1 MIEWQGPPL
10 RNIDLNSYTMCYAC
24 GRDNPVGLKLDIRYD
39 GDLVR
44 TEFTPQEHHQ
54 GWPGVV
60 HGGILNTILDEVM
73 AYAAI
78 YRGLYCVTARM
89 EVRIRNTPLV
99 GKRYLASAWITSNRK
114 KLVEAQS
121 EISLEDGTKIAEGKA
136 TMYLV
141 EEA

>member
-10 RNIDLNSYTMCYAC
+10 RNVDINSYTMCYAC
-24 GRDNPVGLKLDIRYD
+24 GRDNPLGLKLDIQYD
-39 GDLVR
+39 GDVVR

-99 GKRYLASAWITSNRK
+99 GHRYLASAWVTSNRK

-141 EEA
+141 EEV